1 MSFTPVANPG
11 YAMYGQSLNPQPVN
25 VQSVSP
31 SGGLAQSTMMGR
43 SLYGQLAQPAVS
55 PYGQSMANPSLG
67 QPMVQPLGQSG
78 IYGAPSYASPNL
90 NMSLSPYGQQVS
102 PSLAQTGVVGSNL
115 YGPGYSTATMGN
127 YNPYQMAQTSM
138 KLYCSILIFR

>member
-11 YAMYGQSLNPQPVN
+11 YALYGQSLNPQPIN

-31 SGGLAQSTMMGR
+31 SGGLTQSTMMGR
-43 SLYGQLAQPAVS
+43 PLYGQLAPQPTVS
-55 PYGQSMANPSLG
+55 PYG

-78 IYGAPSYASPNL
+78 IYGAPSYATPNL
-90 NMSLSPYGQQVS
+90 NASALSPYGQQV
-102 PSLAQTGVVGSNL
+102 PPGLAQTGGVGSNL

-127 YNPYQMAQTSM
+127 YNPYQMAQTTSM
-138 KLYCSILIFR
+138 KLDCGNIDV